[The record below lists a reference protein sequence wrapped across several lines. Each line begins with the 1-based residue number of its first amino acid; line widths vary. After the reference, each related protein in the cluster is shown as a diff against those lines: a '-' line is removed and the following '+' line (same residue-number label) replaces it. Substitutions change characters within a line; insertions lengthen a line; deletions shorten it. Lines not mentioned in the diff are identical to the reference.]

1 MRFQD
6 DFGQFLALALAI
18 HRRDEVAT
26 AQFIRQLANQ
36 VTFEFEENESMEFR
50 SALSRERY
58 DDRLAKKMAEFMK
71 QLDGLIDPAGRKW
84 LQSQLK
90 D

>member
-1 MRFQD
+1 MRFQE

-26 AQFIRQLANQ
+26 TQFIRQIATQL
-36 VTFEFEENESMEFR
+36 TLEFEESENPDLR
-50 SALSRERY
+50 SAVSRERY
-58 DDRLAKKMAEFMK
+58 DERLARKMSEFMK
-71 QLDGLIDPAGRKW
+71 QLDGLIDKPGRDW

>member
-1 MRFQD
+1 MRYQE

-26 AQFIRQLANQ
+26 AQFVKQIADQ
-36 VTFEFEENESMEFR
+36 VTFEFEESEVMELR
-50 SALSRERY
+50 SSAAKERY
-58 DDRLAKKMAEFMK
+58 EERLTERMIDHMR
-71 QLDGLIDPAGRKW
+71 QLDGLIDDAGRSW
-84 LQSQLK
+84 LQAQIK

>member
-6 DFGQFLALALAI
+6 DFGQFLGLALAI
-18 HRRDEVAT
+18 QRRDEVAT
-26 AQFIRQLANQ
+26 GQFIKQIANQ
-36 VTFEFEENESMEFR
+36 VTLDFEEGEAMELR
-50 SALSRERY
+50 SAASRERY
-58 DDRLAKKMAEFMK
+58 DERLAKAMTDHMK
-71 QLDGLIDPAGRKW
+71 VLDGLIDSAGRSW

>member
-26 AQFIRQLANQ
+26 TQFIKQIANQ
-36 VTFEFEENESMEFR
+36 ITFEFEESESMEFR
-50 SALSRERY
+50 STLSRERY
-58 DDRLAKKMAEFMK
+58 DERLAKRMAEFMK
-71 QLDGLIDPAGRKW
+71 QLDGLIDPSGREW

>member
-1 MRFQD
+1 MRYQE

-26 AQFIRQLANQ
+26 TQFVRNIANQ
-36 VTFEFEENESMEFR
+36 ITLEFEEGESMEFR
-50 SALSRERY
+50 STLSRERY
-58 DDRLAKKMAEFMK
+58 DERLAKKMADFMK
-71 QLDGLIDPAGRKW
+71 QLDGLIDKPGREW